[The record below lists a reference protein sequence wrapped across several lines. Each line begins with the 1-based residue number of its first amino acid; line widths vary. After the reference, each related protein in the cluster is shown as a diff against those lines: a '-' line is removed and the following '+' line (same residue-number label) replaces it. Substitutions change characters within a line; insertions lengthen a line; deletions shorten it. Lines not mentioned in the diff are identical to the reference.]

1 MSEPS
6 ISITLPAS
14 QWHAIGSALS
24 ELPFKVAQPIILA
37 IGQQMQAQEVKPPP
51 AADPSPPKS
60 PPRRK

>member
-14 QWHAIGSALS
+14 QWQAIGSALS

-37 IGQQMQAQEVKPPP
+37 IGQQMQAQEVKPQP
-51 AADPSPPKS
+51 AADLPSPKTAR
-60 PPRRK
+60 RRK